1 MEGQLATE
9 DMRSQEVPYEILS
22 VNCVVEILDKVFKLA
37 YIYHIS
43 SKSFRSGILASL
55 EQFLQQKFRIE
66 TEERFL
72 TGPIMVF
79 GDRLL
84 DALC

>member
-37 YIYHIS
+37 YIYRIS

-55 EQFLQQKFRIE
+55 E
-66 TEERFL
+66 
-72 TGPIMVF
+72 
-79 GDRLL
+79 
-84 DALC
+84 

>member
-1 MEGQLATE
+1 MLIKNLILGVTPAHMEGQLATE

-37 YIYHIS
+37 YIYRIS

-55 EQFLQQKFRIE
+55 E
-66 TEERFL
+66 
-72 TGPIMVF
+72 
-79 GDRLL
+79 
-84 DALC
+84 

>member
-1 MEGQLATE
+1 MLAKKRLKRSQNNWNLILGVTPAHMEGQLATE

-37 YIYHIS
+37 YIYRIS

-55 EQFLQQKFRIE
+55 E
-66 TEERFL
+66 
-72 TGPIMVF
+72 
-79 GDRLL
+79 
-84 DALC
+84 